1 MREASLPCDDPGV
14 TSPLNPAPAAPRKLY
29 RSSQGRMLGGVAS
42 GLARHLGVDTIVV
55 RAAFVL
61 LTFAGGAGL
70 LAYAAFW
77 VVVPLAREEPSRP
90 RLRDRDKDWAE
101 LIALGALVAGGLL
114 LAQVLG
120 LGFDSR
126 IVWPLAAVCFG
137 LALIWRQ
144 ADEAQR
150 DRWWSMGGR
159 FWGLWLARAVAG
171 GVLVLIGGGLFL
183 ATRGELRQAREGL
196 LGTAVI
202 VTGLLLIFG
211 PYWLRMAR
219 ELTAERRER
228 IRSQERAEFAAHVHD
243 SVLHTL
249 TLIQRSVDDPR
260 EVTRLARAQERE
272 LRTWLY
278 QPAEDPTQTLAAAV
292 QRLAAEVEDAHG
304 VPIDVVCVGD
314 CPLDE
319 SLSAQLQAAR
329 EAMVNAAKYAAVD
342 TISVYAEVEPDQ
354 VTIFVRDRG
363 LGFDLDAVS
372 EDRLGVRQSII
383 GRMQRNGG
391 EAIVRSVPGE
401 GTEVQ
406 LAMTRSKA

>member
-1 MREASLPCDDPGV
+1 
-14 TSPLNPAPAAPRKLY
+14 
-29 RSSQGRMLGGVAS
+29 MLGGVAS
-42 GLARHLGVDTIVV
+42 GLAQHIGVDTLVI
-55 RAAFVL
+55 RAAFIL
-61 LTFAGGAGL
+61 LSFASGAGVVM
-70 LAYAAFW
+70 YAAFW
-77 VVVPLAREEPSRP
+77 IVVPLGDDVVPPRRRE
-90 RLRDRDKDWAE
+90 RDRSWVQLA
-101 LIALGALVAGGLL
+101 ALAALVFGGLL
-114 LAQVLG
+114 LVQALG
-120 LGFDSR
+120 LGFGGR
-126 IVWPLAAVCFG
+126 IVWPLAAVGFG
-137 LALIWRQ
+137 VALLWRQ

-150 DRWWSMGGR
+150 TRWWSIGGR
-159 FWGLWLARAVAG
+159 FWGWGLARTAAG
-171 GVLVLIGGGLFL
+171 GVLVLVGGGLFL
-183 ATRGELRQAREGL
+183 ATRGELGQAREGL

-211 PYWLRMAR
+211 PYWVRMAR
-219 ELTAERRER
+219 ELTEERRAR

-249 TLIQRSVDDPR
+249 TLIQRNVDDPR

-278 QPAEDPTQTLAAAV
+278 RPAEDPDQTLAAAV
-292 QRLAAEVEDAHG
+292 QRLTAEVEDAHG
-304 VPIDVVCVGD
+304 VPIEVVCVGD

-319 SLSAQLQAAR
+319 GLSAQLQAAR
-329 EAMVNAAKYAAVD
+329 EALVNASKYAAED

-363 LGFDLDAVS
+363 AGFDLDAVP

-391 EAIVRSVPGE
+391 KAIVRSTPGE

-406 LAMTRSKA
+406 LEMTRSNA

>member
-1 MREASLPCDDPGV
+1 
-14 TSPLNPAPAAPRKLY
+14 
-29 RSSQGRMLGGVAS
+29 
-42 GLARHLGVDTIVV
+42 LAQHLGVDTLVV

-61 LTFAGGAGL
+61 LTFASGAGVVI
-70 LAYAAFW
+70 YGAFW
-77 VVVPLAREEPSRP
+77 IVVPLAGDEVPVRTRRP
-90 RLRDRDKDWAE
+90 RDRDRDWAE
-101 LIALGALVAGGLL
+101 LTALGALVFGGLL
-114 LAQVLG
+114 LAEALG

-126 IVWPLAAVCFG
+126 IVWPLAAVGFG
-137 LALIWRQ
+137 VALIWRQ

-150 DRWWSMGGR
+150 TRWWSMGGR

-211 PYWLRMAR
+211 PYWVRMAR

-278 QPAEDPTQTLAAAV
+278 QPAEDATQTLAAAV

-354 VTIFVRDRG
+354 VTVFVRDRG

-391 EAIVRSVPGE
+391 KATVRSVPGE